1 MTSTFAPLA
10 SLVLSGLLMSVLP
23 AAQAVTLAGT
33 VDNGNV
39 VNTDFFSPS
48 LVAADIGFLH
58 DQPVTL
64 NMLVDGEEASG
75 QVGFNAVID
84 QFQPGQSLSNLLITL
99 TGGATFAQLGG
110 LTTLPGQGPATVTLS
125 NGNQTALISFN
136 GLAQQLFV
144 GNPFGEALQDWQ
156 ISVQGLSAGSAFSMT
171 VSAVPEPTSLALVLA
186 SLGCSGLL
194 ARRRLPR

>member
-58 DQPVTL
+58 D
-64 NMLVDGEEASG
+64 
-75 QVGFNAVID
+75 
-84 QFQPGQSLSNLLITL
+84 
-99 TGGATFAQLGG
+99 
-110 LTTLPGQGPATVTLS
+110 
-125 NGNQTALISFN
+125 
-136 GLAQQLFV
+136 
-144 GNPFGEALQDWQ
+144 
-156 ISVQGLSAGSAFSMT
+156 
-171 VSAVPEPTSLALVLA
+171 
-186 SLGCSGLL
+186 
-194 ARRRLPR
+194 